1 MLFLIICFILFIT
14 SFGSS
19 IILEEKSPRVHL
31 ATMPI
36 VKHMSSIGRSPA
48 NMTHE
53 VIFAVQLNNLDV
65 LEDLV
70 LELATPGSST
80 YQQWMSA
87 EQVNELVGNPSAVAN
102 ITSWLDISNI
112 TYQVTY
118 HPCFVV
124 AQAPI
129 AVWESLFNTT
139 FYEWA
144 VAQDFVDTSQI
155 TNVHRSSS
163 LSLPSDLA
171 AHIST
176 VFNTCEPLPIVHHY
190 GRPKSDR
197 PILKSSM
204 IFDESYTG
212 EGRDK
217 SKTRL
222 RRDKMQVKGSVYVSV
237 SFLDTYY
244 EIPSNTGSTSLA
256 QAVFGLDTGS
266 SGSTVSNYF
275 SPEDLSTFQNQF
287 GITQQA
293 ALVNNGHTQTAAFC
307 AASVS
312 DQCGEG
318 NLDVQY
324 IMGVA
329 QRTATTYWYVTG
341 TNPFASIV
349 TDIANMAIPPS
360 VLSLSFGI
368 NEVVSI
374 YLVACIIMVYM
385 FLLMYMRLL
394 CLIELCR
401 CHKSVRQF

>member
-1 MLFLIICFILFIT
+1 MSNLFSIICFFASLNRLVRSLILD
-14 SFGSS
+14 
-19 IILEEKSPRVHL
+19 KSPRVHL
-31 ATMPI
+31 ANMPI
-36 VKHMSSIGRSPA
+36 VKHMSNVGPSPA
-48 NMTHE
+48 DMTHE

-70 LELATPGSST
+70 LELATPGSLS
-80 YQQWMSA
+80 YQQWMST

-102 ITSWLDISNI
+102 ITSWLDSSNI
-112 TYQVTY
+112 LYQVTY
-118 HPCFVV
+118 HPRFVK

-129 AVWESLFNTT
+129 SVWETLFNTT
-139 FYEWA
+139 YYEWA
-144 VAQDFVDTSQI
+144 VSQDPLDPTQT

-163 LSLPSDLA
+163 LSLPAELA
-171 AHIST
+171 EHVFT

-222 RRDKMQVKGSVYVSV
+222 RREKMQVEGSVYVSV

-256 QAVFGLDTGS
+256 QVVFGLDS
-266 SGSTVSNYF
+266 SNSGTTVSNYF
-275 SPEDLSTFQNQF
+275 SPEDLTSFQSKN
-287 GITQQA
+287 GLTQQA
-293 ALVNNGHTQTAAFC
+293 ALVYNGHSTTAAFC
-307 AASVS
+307 AASTS

-318 NLDVQY
+318 NLDTQY

-360 VLSLSFGI
+360 VLSASFGGS
-368 NEVVSI
+368 EAVSI
-374 YLVACIIMVYM
+374 YTYICIIKTTFKPY
-385 FLLMYMRLL
+385 
-394 CLIELCR
+394 
-401 CHKSVRQF
+401 